1 MNFRKLFCKHDYEI
15 MYERKRELLNDKR
28 IITYAV
34 KCVKCGKEKNKNF
47 DMKGSIWK
55 LQQLLVW

>member
-15 MYERKRELLNDKR
+15 LYERKRELLNDKR

-34 KCVKCGKEKNKNF
+34 KCVKCGKERDKTF
-47 DMKGSIWK
+47 DMEGGIWK
-55 LQQLLVW
+55 L